1 MVTTFNPPANVPA
14 ALAQGRQLLES
25 NPAQAAAR
33 ARQVLASTPHNAD
46 AYRLLGSALRR
57 LGEHAAANEAELAA
71 IEESGNDPELIAAG
85 GGAGARRYRS
95 PEQNP
100 GQMVPPRPADV
111 APLRLI

>member
-25 NPAQAAAR
+25 NPAQAAVR

-85 GGAGARRYRS
+85 EALIAGDYVAAEQILRNVLHRR
-95 PEQNP
+95 PD
-100 GQMVPPRPADV
+100 DV
-111 APLRLI
+111 